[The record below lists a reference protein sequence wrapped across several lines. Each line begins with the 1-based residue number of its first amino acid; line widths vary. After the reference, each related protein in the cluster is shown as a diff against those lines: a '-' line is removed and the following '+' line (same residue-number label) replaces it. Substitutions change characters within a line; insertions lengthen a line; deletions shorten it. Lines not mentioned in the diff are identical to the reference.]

1 MAKRKAG
8 DSTSDG
14 AASAPAIKNELPVV
28 ESPSIDP
35 AVSEPPVETVTP
47 LHEPEVASPTA
58 TVVDMTPPPVAP
70 SAATPPDQ
78 PRFVLSPRRKRMA
91 LLAASVTLAAALGT
105 MIGAVATGG
114 FSATAP
120 QVADVTALE
129 ERKAMQQSIAHLSK
143 QLTTLKANIEAAN
156 KAASMHV
163 AKMTERFEPSTEADV
178 TGSISAPQTVAPQT
192 IAPLPQPR
200 PEPRIAAVET
210 QAPAKPKVV
219 QDWTIRDAR
228 GGLVYVEGRGEIYQ
242 VEPGA
247 PLPGVGV
254 VEAVRRQDGRWV
266 VVTPKGLI
274 VSMRDRR
281 YFEQF

>member
-1 MAKRKAG
+1 MAKRKT
-8 DSTSDG
+8 SENTSDG
-14 AASAPAIKNELPVV
+14 AESAPAIKSELPVV

-35 AVSEPPVETVTP
+35 AVSEPPEETVKP
-47 LHEPEVASPTA
+47 VHEPEVTPQIAN
-58 TVVDMTPPPVAP
+58 VVDMIPPP
-70 SAATPPDQ
+70 AATSPDK
-78 PRFVLSPRRKRMA
+78 PRFILTPRRKRMA
-91 LLAASVTLAAALGT
+91 LLAASVTFAAALGT
-105 MIGAVATGG
+105 AIGALATGG
-114 FSATAP
+114 FSANAP
-120 QVADVTALE
+120 QTADVTAVE

-156 KAASMHV
+156 KAASLRV
-163 AKMTERFEPSTEADV
+163 AKVPDRFEQATETDI
-178 TGSISAPQTVAPQT
+178 TGSISAPQTA
-192 IAPLPQPR
+192 APLPQPR
-200 PEPRIAAVET
+200 PEPRVAAVET
-210 QAPAKPKVV
+210 QAPARPRVV

-228 GGLVYVEGRGEIYQ
+228 GGFVYVEGGGEIYQ

-254 VEAVRRQDGRWV
+254 VEAVKRQDGRWV